1 MAENKSNEELKE
13 EKQDIKEQ
21 SEETKKEVKEE
32 AKEESTKTAEIVEE
46 KEKTELAEL
55 TDRYKRLFAEFENY
69 KKRNLKEKETLRN
82 MLVSDI
88 MTSILPI
95 IDNLEKAINA
105 GTKDTAYEEGIKMV
119 LKQLKDV
126 LAYNGVKEIK
136 TVGEQFDPELHEAVS
151 HVTDEKL
158 GKNIIKE
165 EFRKGYIIGTKVI
178 RHSMVIVAN

>member
-1 MAENKSNEELKE
+1 MAEENKKENEEIKQE
-13 EKQDIKEQ
+13 EPEVIENEEQ
-21 SEETKKEVKEE
+21 N
-32 AKEESTKTAEIVEE
+32 EID
-46 KEKTELAEL
+46 ELN
-55 TDRYKRLFAEFENY
+55 DRYKRLFAEFENY

-95 IDNLEKAINA
+95 IDNLEKAIST
-105 GTKDTAYEEGIKMV
+105 GTEDTAYEEGIKMV

-126 LAYNGVKEIK
+126 LAYNGVKEIE
-136 TVGEQFDPELHEAVS
+136 TVGKKFDPELHEAVS

-158 GKNIIKE
+158 DTNTIKE
-165 EFRKGYIIGTKVI
+165 EFRKGYIIGNKVI

>member
-1 MAENKSNEELKE
+1 MDNNENINEEELN
-13 EKQDIKEQ
+13 Q
-21 SEETKKEVKEE
+21 ETENV
-32 AKEESTKTAEIVEE
+32 EIVEE
-46 KEKTELAEL
+46 SNEDEIKEL

-69 KKRNLKEKETLRN
+69 KKRTVKEKESLRN

-88 MTSILPI
+88 MMSILPI
-95 IDNLEKAINA
+95 IDNLEKAIST

-126 LAYNGVKEIK
+126 LTYNGVKEIE
-136 TVGEQFDPELHEAVS
+136 TVGHTFDPELHEAVS

-158 GKNIIKE
+158 GQNVIKE

>member
-1 MAENKSNEELKE
+1 MAEKENKEKLEEESNE
-13 EKQDIKEQ
+13 
-21 SEETKKEVKEE
+21 VE
-32 AKEESTKTAEIVEE
+32 AKETEVIENKIE
-46 KEKTELAEL
+46 TELDEL
-55 TDRYKRLFAEFENY
+55 NDRYKRLFAEFENY
-69 KKRNLKEKETLRN
+69 KKRNMKEKESLRN

-95 IDNLEKAINA
+95 IDNLEKAIST

-119 LKQLKDV
+119 LKQLKDM
-126 LAYNGVKEIK
+126 LAYHGVKEIEAEGK
-136 TVGEQFDPELHEAVS
+136 PFDPELHEAVS

-165 EFRKGYIIGTKVI
+165 EFRKGYIIGNRVI

>member
-1 MAENKSNEELKE
+1 MAEENKKKNEEIKQE
-13 EKQDIKEQ
+13 EPEVIENEEQ
-21 SEETKKEVKEE
+21 N
-32 AKEESTKTAEIVEE
+32 EID
-46 KEKTELAEL
+46 ELN
-55 TDRYKRLFAEFENY
+55 DRYKRLFAEFENY

-95 IDNLEKAINA
+95 IDNLEKAIST
-105 GTKDTAYEEGIKMV
+105 GTEDTAYEEGIKMV

-126 LAYNGVKEIK
+126 LAYNGVKEIE
-136 TVGEQFDPELHEAVS
+136 TVGKKFDPELHEAVS

-158 GKNIIKE
+158 DTNTIKE
-165 EFRKGYIIGTKVI
+165 EFRKGYIIGNKVI